1 MRPSSRSAVLLMPAY
16 LYLAL
21 IGLLPFDPALQGEP
35 QAWCTFFWR
44 AFIVCLVVY
53 VQTSAHRGWKQ
64 QGWPTY
70 ARPSYILYMMQSDI
84 QDIFAQVTS
93 GASYHLFTVCTP
105 FGTSTNVDCDP
116 TVANTTDF
124 LSAFLFSV
132 NLDSLNCHQHLPP
145 RWTIILKWAFSTPLP
160 TGLWE
165 QPLQADCTNN

>member
-1 MRPSSRSAVLLMPAY
+1 MVAVLEAKQQVSCPSDACISLSGSYQPLTLWPRATRR
-16 LYLAL
+16 AT
-21 IGLLPFDPALQGEP
+21 G
-35 QAWCTFFWR
+35 TVHVFWR

-53 VQTSAHRGWKQ
+53 VQTSAHGGWKQ

-70 ARPSYILYMMQSDI
+70 ALLSYILYMIQSDI

-93 GASYHLFTVCTP
+93 GASYHLFTMCTP

-132 NLDSLNCHQHLPP
+132 NLDSLNCQQHLPL
-145 RWTIILKWAFSTPLP
+145 RWTIILKWA
-160 TGLWE
+160 GLWE
-165 QPLQADCTNN
+165 QPLQAACTNN